1 MACEGCGTS
10 GCCCAPVSQFANS
23 RVAGIHPEHVRH
35 EMFVLSASE
44 PSVEGVWGV
53 RYQLVNESIH
63 LVGLSAF
70 ADPNIVATSS
80 DVKVVGIIFYTANDP
95 DSLISYDS
103 KHAVTLQPGESY
115 TFSEDIVG
123 SWYDYGMF
131 AQVVGNSGAIGSG
144 SSDDKVIINLSYVPR
159 EFYSPAYADSDHQ
172 TQHYWA
178 CNRTEDFQ
186 DNWNS
191 GTGGSSWADSGIAST
206 PDSGV
211 TSAFQ
216 IGGGGGLDYYD
227 GALFIV
233 DQDGDPIQSQE
244 EDFLSID

>member
-1 MACEGCGTS
+1 M
-10 GCCCAPVSQFANS
+10 
-23 RVAGIHPEHVRH
+23 
-35 EMFVLSASE
+35 
-44 PSVEGVWGV
+44 
-53 RYQLVNESIH
+53 
-63 LVGLSAF
+63 
-70 ADPNIVATSS
+70 
-80 DVKVVGIIFYTANDP
+80 
-95 DSLISYDS
+95 
-103 KHAVTLQPGESY
+103 
-115 TFSEDIVG
+115 
-123 SWYDYGMF
+123 
-131 AQVVGNSGAIGSG
+131 GNSGAIGSG